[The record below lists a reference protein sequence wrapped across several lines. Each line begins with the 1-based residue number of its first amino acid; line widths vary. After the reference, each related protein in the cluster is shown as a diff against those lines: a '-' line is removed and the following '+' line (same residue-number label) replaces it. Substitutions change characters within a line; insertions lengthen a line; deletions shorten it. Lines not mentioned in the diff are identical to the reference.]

1 MVVIVYLY
9 GIYGSLVL
17 QVQLHPLV
25 CSVAFGKPVGLA
37 VLVGKVCRLEVRR
50 SLRSVP
56 LGEALCLLRTS
67 LLRRGSLYRLAVRKQ
82 HPARKGALL
91 TLLRRCIMRII
102 AVRVVSVHDAVLVKE
117 SRKHTDASF
126 PVDRSRHGHCREMPP
141 VAVCVLNRAAVS
153 CAVHKATRLV
163 EYRIVL
169 LISVRAKRRVGNVNT
184 VPVNVEFGSGRSVL
198 HIVAAVVLGHP
209 GALDET
215 AYPRVAVVLAEAFPS
230 VRSAVHA
237 EEFDGRAFDQE
248 AVLHIEFLSAYRIY
262 VGRAPEHICL
272 AVIVDEQVRIL
283 EVVKYGRHGSPFAA
297 ERVIGVHNAH
307 RTGRIAGHI
316 EQRILVVMR
325 RRSIASLRV
334 PGALGLEEFPVDQV
348 GRMPVAQRTGYE
360 HIVVPLEAYYGWVGS
375 GTVGKVAVRVVNHV
389 GVVDVYRV
397 AVGRRLPV
405 TPAGGEG
412 KQCGGKDAG
421 VYYSSH
427 SKVVLRVS
435 EEFFPI

>member
-1 MVVIVYLY
+1 M
-9 GIYGSLVL
+9 
-17 QVQLHPLV
+17 
-25 CSVAFGKPVGLA
+25 
-37 VLVGKVCRLEVRR
+37 
-50 SLRSVP
+50 
-56 LGEALCLLRTS
+56 
-67 LLRRGSLYRLAVRKQ
+67 
-82 HPARKGALL
+82 
-91 TLLRRCIMRII
+91 
-102 AVRVVSVHDAVLVKE
+102 
-117 SRKHTDASF
+117 
-126 PVDRSRHGHCREMPP
+126 
-141 VAVCVLNRAAVS
+141 
-153 CAVHKATRLV
+153 
-163 EYRIVL
+163 L
-169 LISVRAKRRVGNVNT
+169 LISVRAKRRVGNVNA
-184 VPVNVEFGSGRSVL
+184 VPVNVEFGPGRSVL

-215 AYPRVAVVLAEAFPS
+215 AYPGVAVVLAEAFPP

-248 AVLHIEFLSAYRIY
+248 AVLHIELLSPYRIY

-272 AVIVDEQVRIL
+272 AVIVYEEVRIL
-283 EVVKYGRHGSPFAA
+283 KVVKYGRHGSPFAA
-297 ERVIGVHNAH
+297 ERVIAVHNAH
-307 RTGRIAGHI
+307 RTGRVTGHVQ
-316 EQRILVVMR
+316 QRVLVVVSR
-325 RRSIASLRV
+325 RGIASLRV

-360 HIVVPLEAYYGWVGS
+360 HIIVPLEADYGRIGA

-405 TPAGGEG
+405 TPAGSEG

>member
-1 MVVIVYLY
+1 M
-9 GIYGSLVL
+9 
-17 QVQLHPLV
+17 
-25 CSVAFGKPVGLA
+25 
-37 VLVGKVCRLEVRR
+37 
-50 SLRSVP
+50 
-56 LGEALCLLRTS
+56 
-67 LLRRGSLYRLAVRKQ
+67 
-82 HPARKGALL
+82 
-91 TLLRRCIMRII
+91 
-102 AVRVVSVHDAVLVKE
+102 RVVSVGVVPVHNAVLVKE
-117 SRKHTDASF
+117 SRKHTDA
-126 PVDRSRHGHCREMPP
+126 PLPIDSRRYGHCREMPP

-169 LISVRAKRRVGNVNT
+169 LISVRAKRRVGNVNA

-209 GALDET
+209 GTLDET
-215 AYPRVAVVLAEAFPS
+215 AYPGVAVVLAEAFPP
-230 VRSAVHA
+230 VRGAVHA

-272 AVIVDEQVRIL
+272 AVIVDEEVGIL
-283 EVVKYGRHGSPFAA
+283 KVVKYGRHGSPFAA
-297 ERVIGVHNAH
+297 ERVVAVHYAH
-307 RTGRIAGHI
+307 RTGRVTGHV
-316 EQRILVVMR
+316 EQRVLVVMR
-325 RRSIASLRV
+325 RRSIASLWI
-334 PGALGLEEFPVDQV
+334 PGALGLEKLPMHKVA
-348 GRMPVAQRTGYE
+348 RMPVAQRTGYE
-360 HIVVPLEAYYGWVGS
+360 HIIVPLEADYGRIGA
-375 GTVGKVAVRVVNHV
+375 GTVGEVLGRIVNHV

-397 AVGRRLPV
+397 AVGCRLPV

-421 VYYSSH
+421 VYYLSH